1 MTRSAGITDRRLTIL
16 FDRDC
21 SLCTWTV
28 ARLVRWDRYGRFA
41 PIALQDAADR
51 PDRPDLA
58 RVAAEHPLAASL
70 HVVMPDGEV
79 ASRGRGMLAIL
90 DALPG
95 GWLLRPW
102 TLMPGMVGVL
112 DRVYDQIAARRH
124 RLGELV
130 TRGQAIACELPP
142 QPPAAVR
149 TDPSPG

>member
-124 RLGELV
+124 PLGELV